1 MKKIFLILSAA
12 AMLAACTTKQTYT
25 INGHIEGDSMDLFN
39 GIAILTSRDSENP
52 TKDTVQVR
60 ENKFKFEGTIQ
71 TPVFHYISING
82 ISGVLPIFLE
92 NANYTIKGHQDSF
105 PKSEIIGGESQPL
118 IAEYNKKIDETS
130 EKYKIRELI
139 RDLRLPNTSEERK
152 AEAES
157 LYNACEEELAKYKDS
172 MMQAHPLTNFYL
184 NLFNS
189 EIRDM
194 ELEEVIRINNE
205 FKANKKF
212 KGNRTVEKIDEYI
225 EREKAL
231 EIGKVAPEIKL
242 PTPTGE
248 EVSLSEVYSKNKIT
262 MIDFWAGWCSPCRNF
277 NPTLVKIYNEYNDKG
292 FEVYGVSLDKTKEKW
307 EEAIKEDGLPWIQV
321 SELKYW
327 NGEYTKLY
335 NVNYIPQNVFV
346 DQEGKIIA
354 RKITEEEIE
363 ELLKERLN

>member
-52 TKDTVQVR
+52 TKDTVQIR

-71 TPVFHYISING
+71 TPVFHYISIPG

-92 NANYTIKGHQDSF
+92 NADYVITGHQDSL
-105 PKSEIIGGESQPL
+105 PKAKIEGGESQQL
-118 IAEYNKKIDETS
+118 IKEYNNKIDEVS
-130 EKYKIRELI
+130 NRYNIRELI
-139 RDLRLPNTSEERK
+139 RDMRVPTTTEERK

-157 LYNACEEELAKYKDS
+157 LYYACQEELSKYKDS
-172 MMQAHPLTNFYL
+172 MMKAHPLTHFYL
-184 NLFNS
+184 NMFHNDM
-189 EIRDM
+189 RDM
-194 ELEEVIRINNE
+194 ELAEVIKIKDE
-205 FKANKKF
+205 FKADKRF
-212 KGNRTVEKIDEYI
+212 KGNRTVEKIEEYI
-225 EREKAL
+225 GREQAL
-231 EIGKVAPEIKL
+231 EIGKVAPEIVL
-242 PTPTGE
+242 PTPAGE
-248 EVSLSEVYSKNKIT
+248 EIKLSDIYSKNKIT
-262 MIDFWAGWCSPCRNF
+262 MIDFWAGWCGPCRNF
-277 NPTLVKIYNEYNDKG
+277 NPTLVKIYNEYHDKG

-307 EEAIKEDGLPWIQV
+307 EEAIKEDKLPWIHV

-335 NVNYIPQNVFV
+335 NVNYIPQNLFV

-354 RKITEEEIE
+354 RKISEEEIE
-363 ELLKERLN
+363 TLLKERLN